1 MTALNSIRK
10 EVRDLITINEKIQ
23 SALMNGE
30 GMPDEERELIRLC
43 ATELLASIS
52 GGLRDSSQDG
62 A

>member
-10 EVRDLITINEKIQ
+10 EVRDLITINEQIQ
-23 SALMNGE
+23 SALMHGE

-52 GGLRDSSQDG
+52 GGLRDS
-62 A
+62 